1 MKFIEYYFML
11 PNMKLLQELR
21 SSGNDSGDE
30 LLIKSA
36 FEERIYHTTLG
47 TAFFGF
53 IAWFTPELKWK

>member
-1 MKFIEYYFML
+1 ML

-21 SSGNDSGDE
+21 SGNDSGDE
-30 LLIKSA
+30 VIKSA

>member
-1 MKFIEYYFML
+1 ML